1 MTTLFINYLKPIL
14 LGSFLLSLIG
24 CQKYLQETNPSSI
37 SSDNYYTSPEHAESA
52 VSAIYH
58 STRSVYSSGGL
69 GGCPYLMLE
78 FITGLTNSVTLGA
91 AGPTNSSIRMLN
103 INSDNNYLTSYWN
116 NYYAG
121 IANANVALA
130 KIPGISMNETRKN
143 SLLGEARFLRAYFYF
158 NLVQIFG
165 EVPLILEPLDK
176 TSPELFAKRSSVDA
190 VYEAIVL
197 DLQTAEDLGLPFTD
211 ATGRA
216 SLGAVKSLLASV
228 YLTMAGYPLERGA
241 TYYQLARDK
250 AAEVISSGNYRL
262 FDSYEPLRTAS
273 QQNTGEFIFMVQ
285 FATNIVQN
293 NHFPDL
299 FMPYGVNISSF
310 VTETGMISPVEEFV
324 ASYDDADLRKA
335 EKQFFF
341 REFTLATDRNTPVDI
356 GGWHIFKWL
365 DLSAIETGISSLN
378 WPVLR
383 YAEVLLIFAE
393 ADNEVSGPTTDAYD
407 AINLVR
413 GRADLSDLSGLS
425 KDAFREAVWKER
437 WLELC
442 YENKTW
448 FDMTRLRKAYDLVN
462 NSFVDLVGHQT
473 VYGPTYRDMNLLFPI
488 PTSELLNNPNLTQ
501 NTGY

>member
-1 MTTLFINYLKPIL
+1 MTRLINYLKPIL
-14 LGSFLLSLIG
+14 LGSCFLITG

-37 SSDNYYTSPEHAESA
+37 SFENYYTSPEHAESA

-58 STRSVYSSGGL
+58 STRSVYTSGGL

-103 INSDNNYLTSYWN
+103 INSDNNYLNSYWN
-116 NYYAG
+116 NYYQG
-121 IANANVALA
+121 IANANVAIA
-130 KIPGISMNETRKN
+130 KIPGINMNETRKN
-143 SLLGEARFLRAYFYF
+143 SLLGEAYFLRAYFYF
-158 NLVQIFG
+158 NLVRIFG
-165 EVPLILEPLDK
+165 DIPLILEPLDK
-176 TSPELFAKRSSVDA
+176 TSPELFAARSA
-190 VYEAIVL
+190 VSEIYTAIVQ
-197 DLQTAEDLGLPFTD
+197 DLQTAEGLGLPFTD
-211 ATGRA
+211 PTGRV

-228 YLTMAGYPLERGA
+228 YLTMAGYPLQLGND
-241 TYYQLARDK
+241 YYQKARDK
-250 AAEVISSGNYRL
+250 AYEVISSGKYRL
-262 FDSYEPLRTAS
+262 FDSYEPLRTDS
-273 QQNTGEFIFMVQ
+273 EQNTGEFIFMVQ
-285 FATNIVQN
+285 FAQN
-293 NHFPDL
+293 VAQNSNFPDL

-341 REFTLATDRNTPVDI
+341 REFTLASDRNTPVDI

-383 YAEVLLIFAE
+383 YAEVLMVFAE
-393 ADNEVSGPTTDAYD
+393 AENEVSGPTTDAYD
-407 AINLVR
+407 AINLIR
-413 GRADLSDLSGLS
+413 DRAELGDLSGLS
-425 KDAFREAVWKER
+425 EDAFRKAVWKER
-437 WLELC
+437 WQELC

-462 NSFVDLVGHQT
+462 SNFVDLVGHQT
-473 VYGPTYRDMNLLFPI
+473 VYGPTYKPMNLLFPI

-501 NTGY
+501 NDGY